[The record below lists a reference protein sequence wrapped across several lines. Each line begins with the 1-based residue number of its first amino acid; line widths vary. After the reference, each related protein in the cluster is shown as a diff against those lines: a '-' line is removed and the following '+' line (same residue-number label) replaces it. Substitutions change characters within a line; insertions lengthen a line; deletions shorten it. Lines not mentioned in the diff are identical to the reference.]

1 MKNRSRMRSELE
13 KKAIFLAPSSLN
25 HFRESRH
32 RIGIEESLLLEIIIF
47 SRVSISTISCASA

>member
-1 MKNRSRMRSELE
+1 MRSELE
-13 KKAIFLAPSSLN
+13 KKGIFLAPSSLN

-32 RIGIEESLLLEIIIF
+32 RIGIEESLLLEIIF

>member
-32 RIGIEESLLLEIIIF
+32 RIGIEESLLLEIIF
-47 SRVSISTISCASA
+47 SRDSISTISCASA